1 MSKQHYHIS
10 TYKAQASI
18 GYLVKR
24 SHSLM
29 LDMIEPVLEAHGFS
43 LVQYVILGWLRD
55 GIAVNPRDICA
66 QYRHNS
72 GAMTRVVDQLCE
84 RGLLE
89 RARCGVDRRK
99 VELQLT
105 PLGSDTIENLI
116 PLVIEKLNVAL
127 GDFTT
132 HEFEE
137 LQRLLIK
144 MNSTLQATVE
154 PGAGQPG
161 AGQPGAGQPAAGAQA
176 AVPAEV

>member
-1 MSKQHYHIS
+1 MSKQHYQVS
-10 TYKAQASI
+10 TYRTPSSI

-29 LDMIEPVLEAHGFS
+29 LDIMEPVLEAHGFS
-43 LVQYVILGWLRD
+43 FVQYVILSWLRE
-55 GIAVNPRDICA
+55 GIAVNARDICA

-89 RARCGVDRRK
+89 RARRGLDRRK

-105 PLGSDTIENLI
+105 PAGRAAVEKLI
-116 PLVIEKLNVAL
+116 PLVVEKLNAAL
-127 GDFTT
+127 GDFTPD
-132 HEFEE
+132 EFEE

-144 MNSTLQATVE
+144 LNATLQATVE
-154 PGAGQPG
+154 P
-161 AGQPGAGQPAAGAQA
+161 A

>member
-1 MSKQHYHIS
+1 MSKQHYQVA
-10 TYKAQASI
+10 TFKARSSI

-29 LDMIEPVLEAHGFS
+29 LDIMEPVLEAHGFS
-43 LVQYVILGWLRD
+43 FVQYVILAWLRE

-66 QYRHNS
+66 QFRHNS

-84 RGLLE
+84 RGLIE
-89 RARCGVDRRK
+89 RARRGLDRRK

-105 PLGSDTIENLI
+105 PAGREAVEKLI
-116 PLVIEKLNVAL
+116 PLVVDKLNEAL
-127 GDFTT
+127 GDFNA

-144 MNSTLQATVE
+144 LNNTLQSAVE
-154 PGAGQPG
+154 P
-161 AGQPGAGQPAAGAQA
+161 A
-176 AVPAEV
+176 AVAAEA

>member
-1 MSKQHYHIS
+1 MSKQHYELS
-10 TYKAQASI
+10 TYKARSSI

-29 LDMIEPVLEAHGFS
+29 LDVMEPLFEAHGFS
-43 LVQYVILGWLRD
+43 FVQYVILAWLRE
-55 GIAVNPRDICA
+55 GIALNPKDICA
-66 QYRHNS
+66 QFRHDS

-89 RARCGVDRRK
+89 RARRGVDRRK
-99 VELQLT
+99 VELLLT
-105 PLGSDTIENLI
+105 TAGRDAVEKLI
-116 PLVIEKLNVAL
+116 PLVVDKLNVAL

-132 HEFEE
+132 DEFEE

-144 MNSTLQATVE
+144 MNSTLQATVKPGVGL

-161 AGQPGAGQPAAGAQA
+161 SDLTGVGRRT
-176 AVPAEV
+176 AVSAET

>member
-1 MSKQHYHIS
+1 MSKQHYHVS
-10 TYKAQASI
+10 TYKARSSI

-29 LDMIEPVLEAHGFS
+29 LDIMEPVLEEHGFS
-43 LVQYVILGWLRD
+43 FVQYVILAWLRD
-55 GIAVNPRDICA
+55 GIAVNPKDICA
-66 QYRHNS
+66 QFRHDS

-89 RARCGVDRRK
+89 RARRGVDRRK

-105 PLGSDTIENLI
+105 AAGREAVEKLI
-116 PLVIEKLNVAL
+116 PLVVDKLNQAL

-132 HEFEE
+132 NEFVE

-144 MNSTLQATVE
+144 LNSTLQSTVE
-154 PGAGQPG
+154 P
-161 AGQPGAGQPAAGAQA
+161 AAA
-176 AVPAEV
+176 PAEV

>member
-1 MSKQHYHIS
+1 MSKQHYQVS
-10 TYKAQASI
+10 TYRTPSSI

-29 LDMIEPVLEAHGFS
+29 LDIMEPVLEAHGFS
-43 LVQYVILGWLRD
+43 FVQYVILAWVRE

-89 RARCGVDRRK
+89 RARRGLDRRK
-99 VELQLT
+99 VELQIT
-105 PLGSDTIENLI
+105 PAGREAVEKLI
-116 PLVIEKLNVAL
+116 PLVVEKLNEAL
-127 GDFTT
+127 GDFTS

-144 MNSTLQATVE
+144 LNTRLQSTVE
-154 PGAGQPG
+154 P
-161 AGQPGAGQPAAGAQA
+161 AAA
-176 AVPAEV
+176 PAEV

>member
-1 MSKQHYHIS
+1 MSKQHYHFA
-10 TYKAQASI
+10 TYKAQGSI

-29 LDMIEPVLEAHGFS
+29 LDMLEPVLEQHGFS
-43 LVQYVILGWLRD
+43 FVQYVILSWLRD

-66 QYRHNS
+66 QYRHDS

-84 RGLLE
+84 RGLVE
-89 RARCGVDRRK
+89 RARRGLDRRK

-105 PLGSDTIENLI
+105 ASGKEAIENLI
-116 PLVIEKLNVAL
+116 PLVIEKLNAAL

-144 MNSTLQATVE
+144 MNTKLQATVE
-154 PGAGQPG
+154 PGAGLPG
-161 AGQPGAGQPAAGAQA
+161 AGQPGTGQA
-176 AVPAEV
+176 AAVAAEV

>member
-137 LQRLLIK
+137 LQRLLIHGI
-144 MNSTLQATVE
+144 LHLLGHDHE
-154 PGAGQPG
+154 R
-161 AGQPGAGQPAAGAQA
+161 
-176 AVPAEV
+176 PAERAEMEAEERRLAAAIGMPWPY

>member
-18 GYLVKR
+18 GYLTKR

-29 LDMIEPVLEAHGFS
+29 HDILEPVLEAHGFS
-43 LVQYVILGWLRD
+43 FVQYVILGWLRD

-84 RGLLE
+84 RGLVE
-89 RARCGVDRRK
+89 RLRRGLDRRK

-105 PLGSDTIENLI
+105 PAGRDAIENLI
-116 PLVIEKLNVAL
+116 PLVIEKLNLAL
-127 GDFTT
+127 SDFTT
-132 HEFEE
+132 HEVEE

-144 MNSTLQATVE
+144 LNTTLQATVE
-154 PGAGQPG
+154 P
-161 AGQPGAGQPAAGAQA
+161 A

>member
-1 MSKQHYHIS
+1 MSKQHYHLS
-10 TYKAQASI
+10 TYKARSSI

-29 LDMIEPVLEAHGFS
+29 LDIMEPVLEAHGFS
-43 LVQYVILGWLRD
+43 FVQYVILAWLRE

-66 QYRHNS
+66 QFRHNS

-89 RARCGVDRRK
+89 RSRRGPDRRT

-105 PLGSDTIENLI
+105 PAGREAVEKLI
-116 PLVIEKLNVAL
+116 PLVVDKLNDVL
-127 GDFTT
+127 GDFTPN
-132 HEFEE
+132 EFEE

-144 MNSTLQATVE
+144 LNTTLQSTVE
-154 PGAGQPG
+154 PT
-161 AGQPGAGQPAAGAQA
+161 